1 VTEEGYAGPCVPMAD
16 NRIDTPGPRAAARL
30 HDLAAPLLAEL
41 PFGILV
47 ADGTGTLQAWNAA
60 ARRLLGD
67 DPQLAEEAAG
77 SGVRCCDVC
86 GCRAPD
92 GPLADACI
100 TELALEA
107 ADVLPEV
114 RIDVP
119 RGGAAWITASPAARG
134 GVVLQVRPASPR
146 DRRRRTDPH
155 WTAQPHL
162 YVEVLG
168 RTQVRSGETQ
178 LGGRWLA
185 QRPGQLLKFMVA
197 TRGRSVHTEEIAHA
211 LWPEGGTEAP
221 SNVRH
226 HMHAL
231 RRRLEPRRPNRAP
244 SQFVVTRGGGYQ
256 LDRALVT
263 VDADSFIELA
273 DAGLRAARE
282 GNQAHARARLA
293 EAARLYGGEFL
304 ADEPYAEWAL
314 DERDRLGELAARA
327 LHVLADLDRA
337 AGDLEAAHRHLR
349 RLAELEPLDTHVQR
363 ELLEVCL
370 RRGRRTEATRR
381 YQALRMRTMRE
392 LGQEPGFSL
401 ADLADEV
408 GEGRSTWRR

>member
-1 VTEEGYAGPCVPMAD
+1 MAASSA
-16 NRIDTPGPRAAARL
+16 DTPGAHAVARLNQLAAR
-30 HDLAAPLLAEL
+30 LLAEL
-41 PFGILV
+41 PYGILV
-47 ADGTGTLQAWNAA
+47 ADRGGTMHAWNPA

-67 DPQLAEEAAG
+67 DPRLADAAPP
-77 SGVRCCDVC
+77 SVRCCDLF
-86 GCRAPD
+86 GCRNGD

-107 ADVLPEV
+107 DDVLPEV
-114 RIDVP
+114 RVDVE
-119 RGGAAWITASPAARG
+119 GGAAWVTASRSG
-134 GVVLQVRPASPR
+134 DGQVVLQVRPANAR

-155 WTAQPHL
+155 WAARPHL

-168 RTQVRSGETQ
+168 RSQVHSGEAAI
-178 LGGRWLA
+178 GGRWLA
-185 QRPGQLLKFMVA
+185 QRPGQLLKFMIA
-197 TRGRSVHTEEIAHA
+197 SRGRSVHTEEIAHA
-211 LWPEGGTEAP
+211 LWPAAGNEAP

-231 RRRLEPRRPNRAP
+231 RRRLEPGRAKRAP

-256 LDRALVT
+256 LDRARVT
-263 VDADSFIELA
+263 IDADAFAELA
-273 DAGLRAARE
+273 ESGLDAAAA
-282 GNQAHARARLA
+282 QQPHARNLLA
-293 EAARLYGGEFL
+293 EAARLYGGDFL

-314 DERDRLGELAARA
+314 DERDRLRELAARV
-327 LHVLADLDRA
+327 LHVLAEFDRA
-337 AGDLEAAHRHLR
+337 AGDLEAAYAHLR

-408 GEGRSTWRR
+408 GDGRSTSRR

>member
-1 VTEEGYAGPCVPMAD
+1 MAASSA
-16 NRIDTPGPRAAARL
+16 DTPGAHAVARLNHLAAR
-30 HDLAAPLLAEL
+30 LLAEL
-41 PFGILV
+41 PYGILV
-47 ADGTGTLQAWNAA
+47 ADRGGAMHAWNPA

-67 DPQLAEEAAG
+67 DPRLADAAPP
-77 SGVRCCDVC
+77 SVRCCDLF
-86 GCRAPD
+86 GCRNGE

-107 ADVLPEV
+107 DDVLPEV
-114 RIDVP
+114 RVDVE
-119 RGGAAWITASPAARG
+119 GGAAWVTASRSG
-134 GVVLQVRPASPR
+134 DGQVVLQVRPANAR

-155 WTAQPHL
+155 WAARPHL

-168 RTQVRSGETQ
+168 RSQVHSGEAAI
-178 LGGRWLA
+178 GGRWLA
-185 QRPGQLLKFMVA
+185 QRPGQLLKFMIA
-197 TRGRSVHTEEIAHA
+197 SRGRSVHTEEIAHA
-211 LWPEGGTEAP
+211 LWPAAGNEAP

-231 RRRLEPRRPNRAP
+231 RRRLEPGRAKRAP

-256 LDRALVT
+256 LDRARVT
-263 VDADSFIELA
+263 IDADAFAELA
-273 DAGLRAARE
+273 ESGLDAAADR
-282 GNQAHARARLA
+282 QPHARNLLA
-293 EAARLYGGEFL
+293 EAARLYGGDFL

-314 DERDRLGELAARA
+314 DERDRLRELAARV
-327 LHVLADLDRA
+327 LHVLAEFDRA
-337 AGDLEAAHRHLR
+337 AGDLEAAYAHLR

-408 GEGRSTWRR
+408 GDGRSTSRR

>member
-1 VTEEGYAGPCVPMAD
+1 MAASSA
-16 NRIDTPGPRAAARL
+16 DTPGAHAVARLNHLAAR
-30 HDLAAPLLAEL
+30 LLAEL
-41 PFGILV
+41 PYGILV
-47 ADGTGTLQAWNAA
+47 ADRGGAMHAWNPA

-67 DPQLAEEAAG
+67 DPRLADAAPP
-77 SGVRCCDVC
+77 SVRCCDLF
-86 GCRAPD
+86 GCRNGD

-107 ADVLPEV
+107 DDVLPEV
-114 RIDVP
+114 RVDVE
-119 RGGAAWITASPAARG
+119 GGAAWVTASRSG
-134 GVVLQVRPASPR
+134 DGQVVLQVRPANAR

-155 WTAQPHL
+155 WAARPHL

-168 RTQVRSGETQ
+168 RSQVHSGEAAI
-178 LGGRWLA
+178 GGRWLA
-185 QRPGQLLKFMVA
+185 QRPGQLLKFMIA
-197 TRGRSVHTEEIAHA
+197 SRGRSVHTEEIAHA
-211 LWPEGGTEAP
+211 LWPAAGNEAP

-231 RRRLEPRRPNRAP
+231 RRRLEPGRAKRAP

-256 LDRALVT
+256 LDRARVT
-263 VDADSFIELA
+263 IDADAFAELA
-273 DAGLRAARE
+273 ESGLDAAADR
-282 GNQAHARARLA
+282 QPHARNLLA
-293 EAARLYGGEFL
+293 EAARLYGGDFL

-314 DERDRLGELAARA
+314 DERDRLRELAARV
-327 LHVLADLDRA
+327 LHVLAEFDRA
-337 AGDLEAAHRHLR
+337 AGDLEAAYAHLR

-408 GEGRSTWRR
+408 GDGRSTSRR

>member
-1 VTEEGYAGPCVPMAD
+1 MPYRPPDMNGA
-16 NRIDTPGPRAAARL
+16 RAAARL
-30 HDLAAPLLAEL
+30 YDLAPTLLAEL
-41 PFGILV
+41 PFGVLV
-47 ADGTGTLQAWNAA
+47 ADRDGAMDAWNGA

-67 DPQLAEEAAG
+67 DRRLADDAPA
-77 SGVRCCDVC
+77 GVRCCDLF
-86 GCRAPD
+86 GCNSGE

-107 ADVLPEV
+107 ANVLPEV
-114 RIDVP
+114 RVDV
-119 RGGAAWITASPAARG
+119 RGGAAWVVASPSTDG
-134 GVVLQVRPASPR
+134 QVVFQVRPANPR

-155 WTAQPHL
+155 WVARPHL
-162 YVEVLG
+162 YLEVLG
-168 RTQVRSGETQ
+168 RTQVRSGETT

-197 TRGRSVHTEEIAHA
+197 SRGRSVHTEEIAVA
-211 LWPEGGTEAP
+211 LWPTAGAEAP
-221 SNVRH
+221 GNVRH

-231 RRRLEPRRPNRAP
+231 RRRLEPQRPNRAP
-244 SQFVVTRGGGYQ
+244 SQFLVTRGGGYQ
-256 LDRALVT
+256 LDPARVT
-263 VDADSFIELA
+263 IDADAFVELA
-273 DAGLRAARE
+273 KTGLDAAAA
-282 GNQAHARARLA
+282 GQHAHARGRLA
-293 EAARLYGGEFL
+293 EAARLYGGDFL

-314 DERDRLGELAARA
+314 DERDRLRDLIARV

-337 AGDLEAAHRHLR
+337 AGDLEASYAHLR

-370 RRGRRTEATRR
+370 RRGRRTEAARR
-381 YQALRMRTMRE
+381 YHALRVRTMRE

-408 GEGRSTWRR
+408 GATRGPLRGASGSAS